1 MSIFGRNEIAKLK
14 KELETS
20 NKKISI
26 MESEV
31 VQLNEKCSRYLS
43 ELNQANKEIKKYRAE
58 QSPLNTTMPNA
69 VSEELARL
77 KEKNA
82 VCEKKLHNA
91 NNEAK
96 KCLQTIHHYQ
106 TQIEKIENEHNNL
119 LNSMGAL
126 QKECEELKEAL
137 NLKDPS
143 KDINENDVYYHIRN
157 VVKKKYYYMDEVY
170 RSKLDFFHSSNKQKR
185 SYEYEMYKLLLNIIY
200 ELRSEDIID
209 DEGKSIRL
217 SLFAQVRLADIVELQ
232 CSSFDYFQ
240 KNSYKKDICKM
251 ITGIKPDFDNDDYKK
266 TFLYPILSSHID
278 FLVCL
283 NRKTFCEP
291 IVAIEL
297 HGEEHDE
304 SSDKADKKRI
314 WYDKLKAALFD
325 AKQVNIK
332 LLVANN
338 DELDNADRRSKLKE
352 DILETLID
360 LMLYNK
366 T

>member
-1 MSIFGRNEIAKLK
+1 MD
-14 KELETS
+14 
-20 NKKISI
+20 
-26 MESEV
+26 
-31 VQLNEKCSRYLS
+31 
-43 ELNQANKEIKKYRAE
+43 
-58 QSPLNTTMPNA
+58 
-69 VSEELARL
+69 
-77 KEKNA
+77 
-82 VCEKKLHNA
+82 
-91 NNEAK
+91 
-96 KCLQTIHHYQ
+96 
-106 TQIEKIENEHNNL
+106 
-119 LNSMGAL
+119 AL

-137 NLKDPS
+137 NLKAPS

-251 ITGIKPDFDNDDYKK
+251 IIGIKPDFDNDDYKK

-278 FLVCL
+278 FLICL
-283 NRKTFCEP
+283 NRKTLCEP

-297 HGEEHDE
+297 RGEEHDE

-360 LMLYNK
+360 CLQK
-366 T
+366 TEGVFQM